1 VSVTSQSTLS
11 KTKKKSIEV
20 LRNASSTL
28 ARIRNDP
35 IAKKALVM
43 RREKPT
49 LKPGRIECNRPMATA
64 KAPIIMIKSGLV
76 PKLNVP
82 KKNSPTPI
90 RAMIAPTEK
99 PVHVA
104 QNILLLTLRM
114 WAE

>member
-1 VSVTSQSTLS
+1 MSVTSQSTLS
-11 KTKKKSIEV
+11 NTKKKSIEV
-20 LRNASSTL
+20 LPNASSTL

-35 IAKKALVM
+35 VAKNALAM
-43 RREKPT
+43 KREKPT
-49 LKPGRIECNRPMATA
+49 LKPGRIECNKPMATA
-64 KAPIIMIKSGLV
+64 KAPIIMGMNGFV
-76 PKLNVP
+76 PKLNGP

-104 QNILLLTLRM
+104 QSILLLTLRM